1 MAICAFSQWK
11 SATNQTMNDSEFMR
25 HSDAIFNYIET
36 QLEENSDAFDS
47 QISGNV
53 LSIEHEDGDEVIVNR
68 HLATQELWIAAKSGG
83 FHFTHQKNH
92 WLSTRDDSEFFAVL
106 SEVLSIA
113 AQEKIDIPPFQAA

>member
-1 MAICAFSQWK
+1 
-11 SATNQTMNDSEFMR
+11 MNDSEFMR
-25 HSDAIFNYIET
+25 HSDSIFNYIET

-113 AQEKIDIPPFQAA
+113 AQEKIEIPPFQAA